1 MSLEGLP
8 DFDATLATA
17 PLSPILGTPGEFGVM
32 PTRLS
37 IAAAGGSIDMS
48 LDIFRG
54 NQPGTGTAMLAL
66 AISVDYDT
74 AKPARPRP
82 VSRTRRQRSG
92 LWPGLTARYG

>member
-74 AKPARPRP
+74 EAALAAARVANPQATVRGSGP
-82 VSRTRRQRSG
+82 V
-92 LWPGLTARYG
+92 